1 MSWSGTLRADS
12 PGYHTRTLLHPVS
25 VCREW
30 HFGDGFNLD
39 IAQTARIREGRPAL
53 VGCEQTFQRAG
64 SKTGQ
69 HEDGLNP
76 GIL

>member
-12 PGYHTRTLLHPVS
+12 PGYHTELFYTQYP
-25 VCREW
+25 CAAGQ

-39 IAQTARIREGRPAL
+39 IAQTARIRKGRPAL

-64 SKTGQ
+64 
-69 HEDGLNP
+69 E
-76 GIL
+76 

>member
-1 MSWSGTLRADS
+1 MA
-12 PGYHTRTLLHPVS
+12 
-25 VCREW
+25 
-30 HFGDGFNLD
+30 FGDGFNLD

>member
-25 VCREW
+25 V
-30 HFGDGFNLD
+30 FGDGFNLD
-39 IAQTARIREGRPAL
+39 IAQTARIQEGRPAL

>member
-12 PGYHTRTLLHPVS
+12 PGYHTRTLYTQYPGAAGQ
-25 VCREW
+25 

-39 IAQTARIREGRPAL
+39 IAQTARIQEGRPAL